1 MTVKSAELRTV
12 ADHGLPGGQ
21 KMDIHRKM
29 DLTEDNRGVTLT
41 EMVVTFALIGIF
53 MAAAVS
59 VISSAVLTHSELT
72 ASMYAQ
78 SVGEMLLD
86 KVTGEL
92 AAARSDDEWGILM
105 GSTAEWP
112 KEETYGNSVVFHD
125 REGRPVTCTVQDGM
139 LCLHYE
145 DSDWTLD
152 SKAYMGFRIT
162 QMQIKKRNEKNILE
176 VSFKIKNLK
185 TGFEYS
191 TFRCT
196 KCYNFKTESD
206 YQKITEGNKILKNEI
221 LKNEILR
228 NEIPM

>member
-1 MTVKSAELRTV
+1 
-12 ADHGLPGGQ
+12 
-21 KMDIHRKM
+21 MDIRKKM
-29 DLTEDNRGVTLT
+29 DLAEDNRGVTLT

-59 VISSAVLTHSELT
+59 VISSAIMTHSELT

-92 AAARSDDEWGILM
+92 AAARADADRGIMLGAASVKPEEEAY
-105 GSTAEWP
+105 GSSAAF
-112 KEETYGNSVVFHD
+112 YD
-125 REGRPVTCTVQDGM
+125 REGNPVVCTVQDG
-139 LCLHYE
+139 LLYFHYE
-145 DSDWTLD
+145 DFDWALD
-152 SKAYMGFRIT
+152 PKAYMGFRIT
-162 QMQIKKRNEKNILE
+162 QMQIKKKNDKNILE

-206 YQKITEGNKILKNEI
+206 CQRITEGNEVS
-221 LKNEILR
+221 
-228 NEIPM
+228 